1 MKVDR
6 FAKVLLCIITVL
18 LFLNLAHRFLA
29 SKPALAARGNKDI
42 GRYQIS
48 AWAAQA
54 GATVHHSGYYVLD
67 TTTGKVVDSKMEVHK
82 RGE

>member
-1 MKVDR
+1 MT
-6 FAKVLLCIITVL
+6 AIL
-18 LFLNLAHRFLA
+18 LFLNLAHSFLG
-29 SKPALAARGNKDI
+29 SKPALAVSGSEEI

-54 GATVHHSGYYVLD
+54 GATVYHSGYYVLD
-67 TTTGKVVDSKMEVHK
+67 TATGKVFDSRMEVHK

>member
-6 FAKVLLCIITVL
+6 FTKIILCITAIL
-18 LFLNLAHRFLA
+18 LFLNLAHSFLA
-29 SKPALAARGNKDI
+29 SKPALAVRGSEDI

-48 AWAAQA
+48 AWGAQA

-67 TTTGKVVDSKMEVHK
+67 TTTGKVVDSRMEVHP
-82 RGE
+82 RGK

>member
-6 FAKVLLCIITVL
+6 FTKTVLCVIATL
-18 LFLNLAHRFLA
+18 LFLNLVHGLFT
-29 SKPALAARGNKDI
+29 SKPVLAARGNEDI

-67 TTTGKVVDSKMEVHK
+67 TTSGKVVAREAEVHT
-82 RGE
+82 RGK

>member
-1 MKVDR
+1 MI
-6 FAKVLLCIITVL
+6 AMLLV
-18 LFLNLAHRFLA
+18 LNLAHSFLA
-29 SKPALAARGNKDI
+29 SKPVLAVLGSEDI

-67 TTTGKVVDSKMEVHK
+67 TATGKVVAREAEVHK